1 MPIDWLQRK
10 KETGEIEVNKEGV
23 TELFKPQLDAVKTDI
38 EKSMD
43 TKLKPMLDYFAEQK
57 NEKAERER
65 QAAAKARRDE
75 LETDPTDWIT
85 DPESAVDKKIRPLQ
99 ETIQAQNS
107 IIMRK
112 ETLDKMDYYSS
123 DPAFKNKVDQLIDS
137 QPLHL
142 RANAGIIM
150 AAYKNTFYDLQQEI
164 KDGKI
169 KSQASLLSGGGN
181 GTGGHSG
188 SSSDKFTSDDT
199 MSAEEKEYARKLGI
213 SEKDWTSTRK
223 ELEYV

>member
-10 KETGEIEVNKEGV
+10 KETGELEVNKEGV
-23 TELFKPQLDAVKTDI
+23 TELFKPQLDTVKTDM

-43 TKLKPMLDYFAEQK
+43 TKLKPMLDFIESQRA
-57 NEKAERER
+57 EKAERER
-65 QAAAKARRDE
+65 QASAKARKE
-75 LETDPTDWIT
+75 MLETDPTDWIT
-85 DPESAVDKKIRPLQ
+85 DPESAVDKKLLPLQ
-99 ETIQAQNS
+99 ETIAKQNA

-123 DPAFKNKVDQLIDS
+123 DPEFKNKVDQLIDS
-137 QPLHL
+137 QPLSL
-142 RANAGIIM
+142 RSNAGIIM
-150 AAYKNTFYDLQQEI
+150 AAYKNTFYDMQQEI

-188 SSSDKFTSDDT
+188 SSSGKFTSDDT
-199 MSAEEKEYARKLGI
+199 MSDEEKSYARKLGI
-213 SEKDWTSTRK
+213 SEKDWAATRK

>member
-10 KETGEIEVNKEGV
+10 KETGELEVNNEGV
-23 TELFKPQLDAVKTDI
+23 TALIKPQLDTVKKDI
-38 EKSMD
+38 ETSMD
-43 TKLKPMLDYFAEQK
+43 AKFKPMLDFIEAQKTERAE
-57 NEKAERER
+57 AERQR
-65 QAAAKARRDE
+65 AAKARRDE

-99 ETIQAQNS
+99 ETIQAQNA

-137 QPLHL
+137 QPLGL

-150 AAYKNTFYDLQQEI
+150 AAYKNTFYDMQQDI

-169 KSQASLLSGGGN
+169 KSQASLLSNPSGG
-181 GTGGHSG
+181 GGHSG
-188 SSSDKFTSDDT
+188 SAADKFTSDET

-213 SEKDWTSTRK
+213 SEKDWTATKK

>member
-1 MPIDWLQRK
+1 MAIDWLQRK

-23 TELFKPQLDAVKTDI
+23 TELIKPQLDAVEAKINASLD
-38 EKSMD
+38 S
-43 TKLKPMLDYFAEQK
+43 KLAPMNDFFKEQK
-57 NEKAERER
+57 SEKAERER
-65 QAAAKARRDE
+65 QAAAKARKDA

-85 DPESAVDKKIRPLQ
+85 DPESAVEKKLKPLQ
-99 ETIQAQNS
+99 ETIQAQNA

-123 DPAFKNKVDQLIDS
+123 DPTFKNKVDSLIDS
-137 QPLHL
+137 QPLNL

-150 AAYKNTFYDLQQEI
+150 AAYKNTFYDMQQEI

-188 SSSDKFTSDDT
+188 STSDKFTSDDT
-199 MSAEEKEYARKLGI
+199 MTAEEKSYAAKLGVN
-213 SEKDWTSTRK
+213 EKDWIAQKK
-223 ELEYV
+223 EMEYV

>member
-10 KETGEIEVNKEGV
+10 KETGELEVNNEGV
-23 TELFKPQLDAVKTDI
+23 TALMRTELDTVKKDI
-38 EKSMD
+38 ETSMD
-43 TKLKPMLDYFAEQK
+43 AKFKPMLDYIESQ
-57 NEKAERER
+57 KAEKVEVER
-65 QAAAKARRDE
+65 QRAAKARKDE
-75 LETDPTDWIT
+75 LETDSTDWIT
-85 DPESAVDKKIRPLQ
+85 DPELAVDKKLKPLQ
-99 ETIQAQNS
+99 ETIQAQNA
-107 IIMRK
+107 IIMRGQ
-112 ETLDKMDYYSS
+112 TLDKMDYYVS

-150 AAYKNTFYDLQQEI
+150 AAYKNTFYDMQQDI

-169 KSQASLLSGGGN
+169 KSQASLLSNSGG

-188 SSSDKFTSDDT
+188 SSSDKFTDNDT
-199 MSAEEKEYARKLGI
+199 MSDEEKNYARKLGI
-213 SEKDWTSTRK
+213 SEKDWTATRK